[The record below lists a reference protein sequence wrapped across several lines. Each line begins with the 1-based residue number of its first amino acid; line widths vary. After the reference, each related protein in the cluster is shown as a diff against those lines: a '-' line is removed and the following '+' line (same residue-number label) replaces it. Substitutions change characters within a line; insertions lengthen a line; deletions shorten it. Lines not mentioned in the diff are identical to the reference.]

1 MKSSIFILALITGVV
16 LYADTNEEGRSALR
30 NGALGK
36 YIYSVVDD
44 EGNPVHGAQA
54 HVWFNSYGG
63 PALLLYSRK
72 LRCKSVAGT
81 CPSACVHWMIW
92 R

>member
-54 HVWFNSYGG
+54 HVWF
-63 PALLLYSRK
+63 
-72 LRCKSVAGT
+72 KS
-81 CPSACVHWMIW
+81 
-92 R
+92 